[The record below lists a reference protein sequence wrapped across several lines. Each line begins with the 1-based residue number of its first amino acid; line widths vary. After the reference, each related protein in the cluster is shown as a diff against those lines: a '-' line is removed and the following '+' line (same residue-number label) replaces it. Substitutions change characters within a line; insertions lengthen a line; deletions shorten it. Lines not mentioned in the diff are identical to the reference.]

1 MAAEGAFEHV
11 TNLHRYRLDDL
22 RRSSP
27 RPWRRAWNVVPARA
41 SSLAARL
48 LWFDAA
54 GAHKLGIAA
63 LPAMLDQFESK
74 SIDPKSEPTIVS
86 ERGSTAVVDG
96 RQGVPLLALD
106 RAGALATEKARDTG
120 LGLVR
125 VRNIKAP
132 GSAAGI
138 AAEMAIGP
146 VAGLILG
153 PGPCWSVA
161 LPAEG
166 LPGVFDPALGEP
178 GKPGGARALNDLIS
192 PWANVLAPEG
202 GWLVAAISVPALEP
216 LSSFHERV
224 AETLKGLDEAAG
236 RLLPARWEAHRQQV
250 REHGMGIEPAAW
262 NARPAIRWSGRL
274 PPIEPP
280 APLG

>member
-1 MAAEGAFEHV
+1 M
-11 TNLHRYRLDDL
+11 TNLQRYRLDDL
-22 RRSSP
+22 RRFASTLATGLGLAP
-27 RPWRRAWNVVPARA
+27 VRA
-41 SSLAARL
+41 SSLANHL

-54 GAHKLGIAA
+54 GAHKLGIATF
-63 LPAMLDQFESK
+63 PATLDQLDSR
-74 SIDPKSEPTIVS
+74 SIDPRSEPAIVS

-96 RQGVPLLALD
+96 RQGVPLLVLD

-125 VRNIKAP
+125 VRNVKPP

-138 AAEMAIGP
+138 ASEMAIGP
-146 VAGLILG
+146 VSALILG

-166 LPGVFDPALGEP
+166 LPAIFDPALGEP
-178 GKPGGARALNDLIS
+178 GPIGGSEALNALVA

-202 GWLVAAISVPALEP
+202 GWIVAAISVHALEP

-224 AETLKGLDEAAG
+224 ADTLKGLDEKDG
-236 RLLPARWEAHRQQV
+236 RLLPARWEAHRREV
-250 REHGMGIEPAAW
+250 REHGLPVEPAVWEALL
-262 NARPAIRWSGRL
+262 RWAQRL
-274 PPIEPP
+274 GIEPP
-280 APLG
+280 APRV